1 MGFPVLVTPVEPSG
15 EQNAPGVTY
24 TGSLGGGAGA
34 SVGCGA
40 GWCVTGG
47 GGAGACV
54 VVVGGSVVVVVDSVV
69 VVGVVLLGVV
79 VLADV
84 TLVLLVVATMGS
96 GAPGCCAGTFEPNK
110 PERTRSTVKPPPSDV
125 SRRDHTGVRHHQRAS
140 AEGAGSAGTLMRD
153 QYEALCQPLGWL
165 CRVHSNGW

>member
-34 SVGCGA
+34 SVGCGGAGWWVVGA

-69 VVGVVLLGVV
+69 VVVGVVLVGVV

-84 TLVLLVVATMGS
+84 ALVLLKVATMGC
-96 GAPGCCAGTFEPNK
+96 GVPGCCAGTVGPNR
-110 PERTRSTVKPPPSDV
+110 PERRSPLPTVRAALPRSLEWVVTRA
-125 SRRDHTGVRHHQRAS
+125 RR
-140 AEGAGSAGTLMRD
+140 
-153 QYEALCQPLGWL
+153 
-165 CRVHSNGW
+165 